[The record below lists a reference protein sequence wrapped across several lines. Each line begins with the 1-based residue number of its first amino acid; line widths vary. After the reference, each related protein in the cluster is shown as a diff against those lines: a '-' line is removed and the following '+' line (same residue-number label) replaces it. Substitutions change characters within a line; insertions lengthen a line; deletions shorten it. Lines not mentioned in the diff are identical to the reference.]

1 MVRGP
6 ATARPREAKPIPD
19 MQIRDLINP
28 EQIDPDAHATGKKRA
43 LETLSGLLAERDP
56 GLGRGQ
62 VFDSILSRERLG
74 STAVGAG
81 VAIPHGRIEGL
92 EHSLGAFIRLQDPV
106 DFDASDGGPV
116 DLLFALVVPS
126 QCAEEHLAILA
137 TLAER
142 FSDASLCA
150 ALREARD
157 RDQIYELLV
166 GNDPDAARAS
176 A

>member
-6 ATARPREAKPIPD
+6 ATARPRETTFTPN

-28 EQIDPDAHATGKKRA
+28 GQIEPDAQASGKKRA
-43 LETLSGLLAERDP
+43 LETLSALLADRDP
-56 GLGRGQ
+56 SLGRGQ

-74 STAVGAG
+74 STAIGAG

-92 EHSLGAFIRLQDPV
+92 ENSLGAFIRLQEAV

-142 FSDASLCA
+142 FSDASLCT
-150 ALREARD
+150 ALREAED
-157 RDQIYELLV
+157 RQRIYELLT
-166 GNDPDAARAS
+166 GNDPDTARAS